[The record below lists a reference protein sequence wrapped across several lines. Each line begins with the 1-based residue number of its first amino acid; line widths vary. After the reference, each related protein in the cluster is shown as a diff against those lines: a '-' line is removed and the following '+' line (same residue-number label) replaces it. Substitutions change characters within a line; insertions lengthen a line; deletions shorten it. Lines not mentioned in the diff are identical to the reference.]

1 MHAEMKQTCPICHS
15 TEWKAEYQGPVR
27 DGVFG
32 KYDDGIVWKCDG
44 CGVSHLPPKEE
55 NLTDYYQSDEYRE
68 DVGEHADPQDYFSRH
83 DDEQFD
89 KARFLKGTSFRG
101 KVIADIGCAGG
112 SFLDVA
118 KGLAKA
124 SIAIEPGKSYH
135 ASLRERGHHVY
146 DSLESAAEQW
156 QGQVDVAVCFSVIE
170 HVLDPVE
177 FLTGI
182 RKLLTPDGVLVLS
195 TPNQRDA
202 LLDFSGNPYRSFF
215 YRRVHPWY
223 FDEDC
228 LRLASTK
235 SGMTFEPQYVQRFS
249 FANFAAWLREG
260 KPTGNAH
267 EAALG
272 PVFDDVWKSTLETQ
286 KKSDYLYGFCRPAA

>member
-1 MHAEMKQTCPICHS
+1 MQPAMNESCPICGS
-15 TEWKAEYQGPVR
+15 TEWKAEYKGPVR

-32 KYDDGIVWKCDG
+32 KYDNGTVWTCSG
-44 CGVSHLPPKEE
+44 CGVSHLPPRQT
-55 NLTDYYQSDEYRE
+55 NLEDYYQSDEYRE
-68 DVGEHADPQDYFSRH
+68 DVGEQADPHDYFSRH

-118 KGLAKA
+118 KGLAEA

-135 ASLRERGHHVY
+135 ASLKERGHRVY
-146 DSLESAAEQW
+146 GSLESAAEEW
-156 QGQVDVAVCFSVIE
+156 EGKVDVAVCFSVIE
-170 HVLDPVE
+170 HVSDPVE
-177 FLTGI
+177 FLAGI
-182 RKLLTPDGVLVLS
+182 RRLLKSDGVLVLS
-195 TPNQRDA
+195 TPNHRDA
-202 LLDFSGNPYRSFF
+202 LLEFSGNPYRSFF
-215 YRRVHPWY
+215 YRWVHPWY

-228 LRLASTK
+228 LRSASSK
-235 SGMTFEPQYVQRFS
+235 CGMTFEPHYVQRFS

-260 KPTGNAH
+260 KPTGNGH
-267 EAALG
+267 DAALG
-272 PVFDDVWKSTLETQ
+272 PVFDDVWKSTLEAQ